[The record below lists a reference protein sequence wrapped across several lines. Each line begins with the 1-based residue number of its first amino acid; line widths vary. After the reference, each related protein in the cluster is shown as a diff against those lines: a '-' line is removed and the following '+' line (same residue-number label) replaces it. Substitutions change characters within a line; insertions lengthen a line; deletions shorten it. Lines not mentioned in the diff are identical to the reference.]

1 MVEKETLAAR
11 PLSRREMFKGAFAL
25 GGVAVGSA
33 AFGENAVA
41 AVEPSPPAGMGP
53 APACSYS
60 YAHVHAGASSPF
72 SVFHISD
79 SHLTEAAPD
88 EPSAVV
94 SQAKMRTVAFGA
106 RQIEST
112 RRLVGFA
119 RKNSDLVVHTG
130 DLLDFHSDGNVAAA
144 KEVFALAPDMFF
156 GCIGNHEYYRHGP
169 GYAKRHAE
177 ACAAAF
183 PYDLTFD
190 SRVLNGVNFVSMD
203 DALWDQ
209 GGINGPTADQR
220 ERFAKEVEKGLPM
233 ILCVHVPLHTPDIIM
248 ARTQFWENRGE
259 KFRNSSKWA
268 PNFNKDT
275 KDFIAYLKGVPLLK
289 AILSGHEHIAMEE
302 RFSPTAVQFVAP
314 GGFAF
319 AGRHVLIT

>member
-1 MVEKETLAAR
+1 MKGKQTAA
-11 PLSRREMFKGAFAL
+11 LSRREMFRGAFAL

-33 AFGENAVA
+33 AFGEDA
-41 AVEPSPPAGMGP
+41 AATAPSSATGMGP
-53 APACSYS
+53 APARSFS
-60 YAHVHAGASSPF
+60 YAHIHAGASSPF

-79 SHLTEAAPD
+79 SHLTEAEPG

-94 SQAKMRTVAFGA
+94 SHAKKRTGTFCA
-106 RQIEST
+106 RQMESV
-112 RRLVGFA
+112 RSLVDFA
-119 RKNSDLVVHTG
+119 KKCSDLIVHTG
-130 DLLDFHSDGNVAAA
+130 DLLDFHSKGNVAAA

-156 GCIGNHEYYRHGP
+156 GCIGNHEYYRHGA
-169 GYAKRHAE
+169 GSAKRHAK

-209 GGINGPTADQR
+209 GGANGPTAVQR
-220 ERFAKEVEKGLPM
+220 ERFAKEVEKGLPI

-248 ARTQFWENRGE
+248 ATAQYWKNRSG
-259 KFRNSSKWA
+259 KFRNSSKFV
-268 PNFNKDT
+268 PKFNKDT
-275 KDFIAYLKGVPLLK
+275 KDFIAYLKGEPLLK

-302 RFSPTAVQFVAP
+302 RFSPTAVQFMAP